1 MENMQRGRELFAAAD
16 WQGARD
22 AFRAELDAAPGDPDA
37 LDGLGQ
43 ASWWLGE
50 RDAAIAH
57 RREAF
62 AGYRRQGATR
72 DAARLAIY
80 LAGEHRIDGEPAAAS
95 GWLARARRLLAG
107 EEAVPEVG
115 WLEIEEAKRA
125 EDPTEAERHAR
136 AALDI
141 AQKLGD
147 VDVECMALAQLGRA
161 VVSGGR
167 VKEGMALLDESM
179 AVALGGE
186 TSDPMASGDACCT
199 TLVVCDRL
207 ADLARAAEWCA
218 AVVEFT
224 ERRHYTPVQSWCRAI
239 YGAVLARAG
248 DWTRAEKVLTEALG
262 LHSERRKGGG
272 RALPLAVLA
281 ELRLRQGRDEE
292 AARLLHGLEQHPAAL
307 PALVDLHVRRGDLAM
322 ARALLD
328 TAERGAHDPGR
339 LLVLRGALELA
350 AAELEAASESAARLA
365 ELAESLAREDLAGE
379 AALLRGR
386 VAAARGLAEE
396 AVSALEAAVA
406 LFERLGYPLEEGRA
420 RLALARVRAAERS
433 PLAVPFARAAR
444 DLLERLGA
452 RRDADE
458 AAALLRELGF
468 SGRTI
473 VRGER
478 HELTPRE
485 REVLAL
491 VVSGLSNN
499 EIAERLVITPKTA
512 EHHVGNVLAKLGV
525 RSRTEAAAHAMREGI

>member
-1 MENMQRGRELFAAAD
+1 MEDLKRGRELFARAD
-16 WQGARD
+16 WQGAHE
-22 AFRAELDAAPGDPDA
+22 AFLNALAASPSDPDA

-62 AGYRRQGATR
+62 AGYRRQGAAR

-80 LAGEHRIDGEPAAAS
+80 LAGEHRIDGQDAAAS

-107 EEAVPEVG
+107 EQNVPEFG

-125 EDPTEAERHAR
+125 EDPAEAERHAR

-141 AQKLGD
+141 AHELAD

-161 VVSGGR
+161 VVAQGR
-167 VKEGMALLDESM
+167 VETGLDLLDESM

-186 TSDPMASGDACCT
+186 TSDPLATGDACCT

-207 ADLARAAEWCA
+207 ADLQRASEWCA

-224 ERRHYTPVQSWCRAI
+224 ERRHFTPVQSWCRAI
-239 YGAVLARAG
+239 YGAVLVRAG
-248 DWTRAEKVLTEALG
+248 DWTRAETVLTEALS
-262 LHSERRKGGG
+262 LYADRRKGGG

-292 AARLLHGLEQHPAAL
+292 AARLLEGLEQHPAAL
-307 PALVDLHVRRGDLAM
+307 AALVELHVRRTDLPM

-328 TAERGAHDPGR
+328 SAERGTADVGR
-339 LLVLRGALELA
+339 LLVLRGAVELA
-350 AAELEAASESAARLA
+350 AGELESASESAARLA
-365 ELAESLAREDLAGE
+365 ELAESVAREDLAGE

-386 VAAARGLAEE
+386 VAAARGLVEDA
-396 AVSALEAAVA
+396 ASALGAAVA
-406 LFERLGYPLEEGRA
+406 LFERLGFQLEEARA
-420 RLALARVRAAERS
+420 RLALARVLAAERS

-444 DLLERLGA
+444 DLCERLGA
-452 RRDADE
+452 RREADE

-468 SGRTI
+468 SGRTT
-473 VRGER
+473 VRGDR

-491 VVSGLSNN
+491 VAAGLSNN
-499 EIAERLVITPKTA
+499 KIAERLVITPKTA

-525 RSRTEAAAHAMREGI
+525 RSRAEAAAHAVREGI